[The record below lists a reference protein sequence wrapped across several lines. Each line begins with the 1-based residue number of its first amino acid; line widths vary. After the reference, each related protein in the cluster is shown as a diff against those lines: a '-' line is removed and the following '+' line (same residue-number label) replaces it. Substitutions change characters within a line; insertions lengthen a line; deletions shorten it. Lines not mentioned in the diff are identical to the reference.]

1 MSATPNDFIPEA
13 GVRPQRIE
21 FVRETNR
28 GVTPSDPEWNIYS
41 DHVENWWDWEPDA
54 NRTETQPAG
63 EVDPDFTDPGSETH
77 EATIAYW
84 LQNWLVD
91 GSGNAVDA
99 SADAMLVSSDN
110 TVNNTH
116 SIVSR
121 MDVSENGNDDAGYRV
136 YHVGKGGVPTEV
148 TIPFEVDEGS
158 PVMPELSY
166 QFEKFRTYTIHQPSA
181 STTLEV
187 ENQGTSSVD
196 VTIESEGATTETA
209 TPLTVSAG
217 STATTTETFDD
228 IDAVELSTDVDG
240 DVIVTDGSGTTF
252 MTINGSDSYTGEG
265 DLGVPA
271 LGSGSHASAIGSDY
285 VIFND
290 DTPPQWGG
298 SELDAEWISG
308 ELNVSL
314 EVEDNEVGGTSRR
327 NIHVTGRRTTWS
339 NTIAGPDA
347 SEVQVERYLT
357 AEANDIAWNADEG
370 TVTGPNAEYF
380 SPGSSDFEAGSG
392 KNERSIELRSQG
404 VTLSN

>member
-1 MSATPNDFIPEA
+1 
-13 GVRPQRIE
+13 
-21 FVRETNR
+21 
-28 GVTPSDPEWNIYS
+28 
-41 DHVENWWDWEPDA
+41 
-54 NRTETQPAG
+54 
-63 EVDPDFTDPGSETH
+63 
-77 EATIAYW
+77 
-84 LQNWLVD
+84 
-91 GSGNAVDA
+91 VDA

-121 MDVSENGNDDAGYRV
+121 MDVSQNGNDDAGYRV

-148 TIPFEVDEGS
+148 TLPFEVDEGS

-181 STTLEV
+181 DTTLEV
-187 ENQGTSSVD
+187 DNQGTTSVD
-196 VTIESEGATTETA
+196 VTIEDEGAGTTET
-209 TPLTVSAG
+209 LTVSGG
-217 STATTTETFDD
+217 STATTTATFGD
-228 IDAVELSTDVDG
+228 IDAVELSTDTDG
-240 DVIVTDGSGTTF
+240 DVIVTDGGGTTF
-252 MTINGSDSYTGEG
+252 TTINGSDSYTGEG

-327 NIHVTGRRTTWS
+327 NIHITGRRTTWS

-347 SEVQVERYLT
+347 SVVQVERYLS
-357 AEANDIAWNADEG
+357 AQSDDIVWTADEG
-370 TVTGPNAEYF
+370 SITGPNAEYF
-380 SPGSSDFEAGSG
+380 SPGSSDFETGSG
-392 KNERSIELRSQG
+392 KNTRDIELQSQG
-404 VTLSN
+404 VNIS